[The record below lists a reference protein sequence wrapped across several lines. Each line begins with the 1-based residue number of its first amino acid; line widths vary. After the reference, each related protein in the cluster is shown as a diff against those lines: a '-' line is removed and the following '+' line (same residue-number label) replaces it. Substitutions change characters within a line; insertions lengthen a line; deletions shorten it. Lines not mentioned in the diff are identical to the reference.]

1 MALYVDVSEQNRC
14 EAKTEAFERH
24 RNALRNECNMH
35 DSVTL
40 RLLFYFH
47 IKFDSGFPQHMI
59 FYNITQT

>member
-40 RLLFYFH
+40 R
-47 IKFDSGFPQHMI
+47 
-59 FYNITQT
+59 

>member
-24 RNALRNECNMH
+24 RNALRNGNMH

-40 RLLFYFH
+40 R
-47 IKFDSGFPQHMI
+47 
-59 FYNITQT
+59 